1 MRFLFTLFFLLVF
14 SNSFWGQRSC
24 ECLKNGVFDA
34 KPKAR
39 SKTVFVRIVRN
50 ASEQLEVFPDGD
62 TLRYDLRWLS
72 NCKYVLENNEGEE
85 QIRMV
90 VTITKIRR
98 NYYDYRTTMLGQPS
112 VIGRMYR
119 KNENHEVK

>member
-1 MRFLFTLFFLLVF
+1 MRFLFTLLFLMAF
-14 SNSFWGQRSC
+14 SNFFWGQQAC
-24 ECLKNGVFDA
+24 ERLKNGIFEA

-50 ASEQLEVFPDGD
+50 ESKQLEILPDGD

-72 NCKYVLENNEGEE
+72 KCKYVLENNEGEE

-98 NYYDYRTTMLGQPS
+98 NYYDYRTTMLGQPT
-112 VIGRMYR
+112 VTGRMYR
-119 KNENHEVK
+119 KNENH